1 MVGEGLH
8 LNRHIFSLGASTLI
22 AYIIVAGIASA
33 VGAII
38 LSRLLQGFELSASN
52 EGLTQHVSI
61 TCFPLNK
68 TVNLGDTA
76 CWHASPSSIANAAPE
91 AAYLCVVRSLT
102 NVSIAIFA
110 AGGDEYPVRAYGTCM
125 VVVYGK
131 PIYAV
136 VRYPSS
142 TRVVEVKLK

>member
-1 MVGEGLH
+1 MVGKGLYV
-8 LNRHIFSLGASTLI
+8 NRYFFSLGVSTLI

-38 LSRLLQGFELSASN
+38 LSRLLQGFELSTGS
-52 EGLTQHVSI
+52 EDFTQHVSV

-68 TVNLGDTA
+68 TVNLWDTA
-76 CWHASPSSIANAAPE
+76 CWHTSLPGIANATPE
-91 AAYLCVVRSLT
+91 AAYLCVVRSFE
-102 NVSIAIFA
+102 NESITIFS
-110 AGGDEYPVRAYGTCM
+110 AGGGEYTVRAYGTCT
-125 VVVYGK
+125 VVVYGN

-136 VRYPSS
+136 VHSSS